1 MCIVFFANFLNAQT
15 LEFEILEYDFGQI
28 KELGGAVSY
37 RFVYSNTGDKPLIIN
52 SVHTSCGCTS
62 PAWSKEPV
70 LPNKSGY
77 IDVNF
82 DPRERE
88 GGFTKSIIVKSN
100 AGEQTLYISGEVLP
114 KPDPISAEYPFKMF
128 DLRLKTSTINFN
140 KINYSE
146 TATKEIEVFNPS
158 KANIK
163 IETQNT
169 DFMTIT
175 PKPQILKPGA
185 KGVLKCVFNPQKLS
199 QYDMVNF
206 SMPIFVNTYEY
217 KLNVKAI
224 VTEEF
229 SKEIIANPPIM
240 SFADSIK
247 LVDLGVLTEGDSTFC
262 ALTFKNTGLSTL
274 KIRAIRNAS
283 EWIKINYDKIKD
295 GVLPN
300 NRGYIEFNFF
310 TQKLSGTYDRYV
322 TIVTNSP
329 KTQHIVV
336 HFRLHVN
343 KKGNND

>member
-1 MCIVFFANFLNAQT
+1 
-15 LEFEILEYDFGQI
+15 
-28 KELGGAVSY
+28 
-37 RFVYSNTGDKPLIIN
+37 
-52 SVHTSCGCTS
+52 
-62 PAWSKEPV
+62 
-70 LPNKSGY
+70 
-77 IDVNF
+77 
-82 DPRERE
+82 
-88 GGFTKSIIVKSN
+88 
-100 AGEQTLYISGEVLP
+100 
-114 KPDPISAEYPFKMF
+114 
-128 DLRLKTSTINFN
+128 
-140 KINYSE
+140 
-146 TATKEIEVFNPS
+146 
-158 KANIK
+158 
-163 IETQNT
+163 
-169 DFMTIT
+169 
-175 PKPQILKPGA
+175 
-185 KGVLKCVFNPQKLS
+185 
-199 QYDMVNF
+199 MVNF

-240 SFADSIK
+240 SFADTIK

-262 ALTFKNTGLSTL
+262 ALIFKNTGLSTL

-343 KKGNND
+343 KKENND

>member
-37 RFVYSNTGDKPLIIN
+37 RFVYSNTGNKPLIIN

-175 PKPQILKPGA
+175 PKP
-185 KGVLKCVFNPQKLS
+185 
-199 QYDMVNF
+199 
-206 SMPIFVNTYEY
+206 
-217 KLNVKAI
+217 KA
-224 VTEEF
+224 
-229 SKEIIANPPIM
+229 
-240 SFADSIK
+240 
-247 LVDLGVLTEGDSTFC
+247 
-262 ALTFKNTGLSTL
+262 
-274 KIRAIRNAS
+274 
-283 EWIKINYDKIKD
+283 Y
-295 GVLPN
+295 
-300 NRGYIEFNFF
+300 
-310 TQKLSGTYDRYV
+310 
-322 TIVTNSP
+322 
-329 KTQHIVV
+329 
-336 HFRLHVN
+336 
-343 KKGNND
+343 